1 MVGRGYV
8 TEPHPLPTTT
18 KNKRERNKRKEICLE
33 FGVKDQPWN
42 KEETTPTLTTVVPH
56 SRCYFVS

>member
-1 MVGRGYV
+1 MVGRGYI

-18 KNKRERNKRKEICLE
+18 KKTREKETKEKKCLE
-33 FGVKDQPWN
+33 FGIKDQPWN
-42 KEETTPTLTTVVPH
+42 KEETTPTLTTVIPH